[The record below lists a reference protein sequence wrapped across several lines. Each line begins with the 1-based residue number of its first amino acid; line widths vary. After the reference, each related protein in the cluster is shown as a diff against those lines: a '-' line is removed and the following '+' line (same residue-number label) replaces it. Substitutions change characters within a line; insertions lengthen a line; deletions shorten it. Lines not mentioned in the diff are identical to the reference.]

1 MGKDGR
7 EVGLNIE
14 EMKYSNKLFDSYVQG
29 RMKELGIDFSS
40 GEYIRDPK
48 FKQLSKSFVK
58 EGNEFVTEAW
68 WIEKILLGNSD

>member
-7 EVGLNIE
+7 EVGLNKE

-48 FKQLSKSFVK
+48 FNPPS
-58 EGNEFVTEAW
+58 
-68 WIEKILLGNSD
+68 LGNKFITLFYETFR